1 MLRITFDL
9 STVSAFEL
17 DGWEGSFSILL
28 IAYLYL
34 PPTFIYNQRNYKKPS
49 IFPMAKPITSQNN
62 KNPRGKTM
70 KEILDILEN
79 DPKIQPKEIATM
91 TGLTEAQVA
100 SKIKEMEKKGIIR
113 KYKTVIDW
121 EKAGE
126 EYVYAIIELKVVLR
140 SRTGYDAI
148 AERIAKFPEV
158 VSVRLISGGHDLSL
172 TVRGKSMKDVAFF
185 VAEKIA
191 TLEQV
196 QGTVTHFVLRTYKQD
211 GDILFEKERSE
222 RLPVTP

>member
-1 MLRITFDL
+1 MR
-9 STVSAFEL
+9 E
-17 DGWEGSFSILL
+17 ILEIL
-28 IAYLYL
+28 E
-34 PPTFIYNQRNYKKPS
+34 S
-49 IFPMAKPITSQNN
+49 
-62 KNPRGKTM
+62 NPR
-70 KEILDILEN
+70 IA
-79 DPKIQPKEIATM
+79 PKEIATM
-91 TGLTEAQVA
+91 VGITEKEAA

-126 EYVYAIIELKVVLR
+126 EYVYAIIELKVALR
-140 SRTGYDAI
+140 ERTGYDAI

-158 VSVRLISGGHDLSL
+158 RSVRLISGDHDLSL

-196 QGTVTHFVLRTYKQD
+196 QGTVTHFVLRTYKED
-211 GDILFEKERSE
+211 GDVLFEKERSE
-222 RLPVTP
+222 RLAVSP

>member
-1 MLRITFDL
+1 
-9 STVSAFEL
+9 
-17 DGWEGSFSILL
+17 
-28 IAYLYL
+28 
-34 PPTFIYNQRNYKKPS
+34 
-49 IFPMAKPITSQNN
+49 
-62 KNPRGKTM
+62 M
-70 KEILDILEN
+70 KEILEILESN
-79 DPKIQPKEIATM
+79 PRIEPGEIAVM
-91 TGLTEAQVA
+91 TGITEAQAA

-126 EYVYAIIELKVVLR
+126 ELVYAIIEIKVALR

-158 VSVRLISGGHDLSL
+158 RSVRLISGDHDLSL

-196 QGTVTHFVLRTYKQD
+196 QGTVTHFVLRTYKED
-211 GDILFEKERSE
+211 GDVLFEKERSE
-222 RLPVTP
+222 RLAVSP

>member
-1 MLRITFDL
+1 MSIK
-9 STVSAFEL
+9 
-17 DGWEGSFSILL
+17 SFGN
-28 IAYLYL
+28 
-34 PPTFIYNQRNYKKPS
+34 T
-49 IFPMAKPITSQNN
+49 KPI
-62 KNPRGKTM
+62 NPYSIKKRAM
-70 KEILDILEN
+70 KEILEILEDN
-79 DPKIQPKEIATM
+79 PRLQPKEIAAM
-91 TGLTEAQVA
+91 LGVRESEVA
-100 SKIKEMEKKGIIR
+100 SKLKEMEKKGIIR

-126 EYVYAIIELKVVLR
+126 EYVYAIIELKIALR

-158 VSVRLISGGHDLSL
+158 RSVRLISGDHDLSL

-196 QGTVTHFVLRTYKQD
+196 QGTVTHFVLRTYKED
-211 GDILFEKERSE
+211 GDVLFEKERPE
-222 RLPVTP
+222 RLAVSP

>member
-1 MLRITFDL
+1 
-9 STVSAFEL
+9 
-17 DGWEGSFSILL
+17 
-28 IAYLYL
+28 
-34 PPTFIYNQRNYKKPS
+34 
-49 IFPMAKPITSQNN
+49 
-62 KNPRGKTM
+62 M
-70 KEILDILEN
+70 KEILEILESN
-79 DPKIQPKEIATM
+79 PRIATKDIATM
-91 TGLTEAQVA
+91 TGITEAQVA

-126 EYVYAIIELKVVLR
+126 EYVYAIIEIKVALR

-158 VSVRLISGGHDLSL
+158 RSVRLISGGHDLSL
-172 TVRGKSMKDVAFF
+172 TVRGRSMKEVAFF

-196 QGTVTHFVLRTYKQD
+196 QGTVTHFVLRTYKED
-211 GDILFEKERSE
+211 GDVLFEKERSE
-222 RLPVTP
+222 RLAVSP

>member
-1 MLRITFDL
+1 
-9 STVSAFEL
+9 
-17 DGWEGSFSILL
+17 
-28 IAYLYL
+28 
-34 PPTFIYNQRNYKKPS
+34 
-49 IFPMAKPITSQNN
+49 
-62 KNPRGKTM
+62 M
-70 KEILDILEN
+70 KEILEILESN
-79 DPKIQPKEIATM
+79 PRIAPKEIATM
-91 TGLTEAQVA
+91 TGTTEAAVA

-126 EYVYAIIELKVVLR
+126 EYVYAIIELKVALR
-140 SRTGYDAI
+140 SRTGYDSI

-158 VSVRLISGGHDLSL
+158 RSVRLISGDHDLSL

-196 QGTVTHFVLRTYKQD
+196 QGTVTHFVLRTYKED
-211 GDILFEKERSE
+211 GDVLFEKERQE
-222 RLPVTP
+222 RLAVSP

>member
-1 MLRITFDL
+1 
-9 STVSAFEL
+9 
-17 DGWEGSFSILL
+17 
-28 IAYLYL
+28 
-34 PPTFIYNQRNYKKPS
+34 
-49 IFPMAKPITSQNN
+49 
-62 KNPRGKTM
+62 M
-70 KEILDILEN
+70 KEILEILESN
-79 DPKIQPKEIATM
+79 PKITPGEIAAM
-91 TGLTEAQVA
+91 TGMKESQVA
-100 SKIKEMEKKGIIR
+100 STIKDMEKKGIIR

-126 EYVYAIIELKVVLR
+126 EYVYAIIELKVTLR

-158 VSVRLISGGHDLSL
+158 RSVRLISGDHDLSL

-196 QGTVTHFVLRTYKQD
+196 QGTVTHFVLRAYKED
-211 GDILFEKERSE
+211 GDVLFEKERSE
-222 RLPVTP
+222 RLAVSP